1 MIAHKEQIVDAT
13 FIEESLNM
21 LDREVYNTPLFF

>member
-1 MIAHKEQIVDAT
+1 MIAHKGQIVGET

-21 LDREVYNTPLFF
+21 LDREVYNALLFF